1 MRCFRISNKKLSKIK
16 KIIKINII
24 IIIILSS
31 YSLSG
36 CTNKSDQDKD
46 EYEFISLSVND
57 VNQSLNQAKKWLI
70 SNMKETGFSNYLYDY
85 KDDLFL
91 NEDNLIHQLK
101 VTRLLAELSYQNDSI
116 KEIHK
121 INMDHI
127 LNNLYAEKNKTG
139 YIIYDNKTDIIYNA
153 LFLRTLLIS
162 PLINDY
168 AEYTYKLA
176 NTIISLQNQN
186 GSFKTEN
193 ISIVNNNESNL
204 SFYYNEE
211 VILSL
216 IEMYSFTKNISYLNH
231 AILTQDYFIE
241 TYLLKINEK
250 YYSALIPGHSK
261 SMKKLYDITK
271 DEKYASIILFLNN
284 KLLDFQETEN
294 LTKIGH
300 FSNLDNNYTYYS
312 NSSLDGYIIEGISDV
327 LRLFENTSIDDNQIY
342 KIRLILGIYNLNN
355 LQYSNINEKI
365 NGAIKY
371 SHNNHLVR
379 IDSTQNAIEAYQKI
393 LFILNDESNWNYSY
407 YPELNLLLS
416 NNQNINLE
424 DASVWYALVMGTIF
438 SIILVFIVY
447 ISIKIKSRKK

>member
-16 KIIKINII
+16 KIIKIH
-24 IIIILSS
+24 IIIILIFSS
-31 YSLSG
+31 FSLSG

-46 EYEFISLSVND
+46 DYEFISLSVND

-127 LNNLYAEKNKTG
+127 LNNLYVEKNKTG
-139 YIIYDNKTDIIYNA
+139 YILYNNKTDIIYNA

-162 PLINDY
+162 PLINEY
-168 AEYTYKLA
+168 AENTYKLS

-300 FSNLDNNYTYYS
+300 FSNL
-312 NSSLDGYIIEGISDV
+312 
-327 LRLFENTSIDDNQIY
+327 
-342 KIRLILGIYNLNN
+342 NLNHT
-355 LQYSNINEKI
+355 Y
-365 NGAIKY
+365 
-371 SHNNHLVR
+371 
-379 IDSTQNAIEAYQKI
+379 
-393 LFILNDESNWNYSY
+393 
-407 YPELNLLLS
+407 
-416 NNQNINLE
+416 
-424 DASVWYALVMGTIF
+424 
-438 SIILVFIVY
+438 
-447 ISIKIKSRKK
+447 